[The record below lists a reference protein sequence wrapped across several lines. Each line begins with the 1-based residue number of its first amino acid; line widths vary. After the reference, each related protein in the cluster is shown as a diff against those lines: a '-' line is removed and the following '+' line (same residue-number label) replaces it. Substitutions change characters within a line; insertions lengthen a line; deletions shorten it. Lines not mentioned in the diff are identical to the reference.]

1 MRHARIWLALVWRF
15 RKASLV
21 LLKLLFPSWYGSGR
35 KYQPERYY
43 MRGPGP
49 KWRAKHLSKSV
60 G

>member
-1 MRHARIWLALVWRF
+1 MRHARIWLALVWCF

-49 KWRAKHLSKSV
+49 KWRAKHL
-60 G
+60 